1 MAGEE
6 AKKAVPAAAPEAVAE
21 KDVPVVIPPPPGAKP
36 PADDS
41 KALVVVDSSECA
53 TRSSNLSSSLVAEV
67 AEKPQAEKKNTHR
80 GSHERDVALAKVET
94 EKMSSLIKAWVEN
107 EKAKADNKAAKKLS
121 SILSWENTKKATI
134 DAQLKR
140 KEEELEKKKAEYAE
154 KMKNKKAIAHREA
167 EEKRAMVVARRGE
180 QVLKAEEMAAK
191 YRATGLAPKKLLG
204 CFGA

>member
-1 MAGEE
+1 QLRKFLTATSTCARACVMAGEE
-6 AKKAVPAAAPEAVAE
+6 AKKAVPAAAAPEATAE

-41 KALVVVDSSECA
+41 KALLVVDSK
-53 TRSSNLSSSLVAEV
+53 V
-67 AEKPQAEKKNTHR
+67 AEKPHPEKNIHR

-107 EKAKADNKAAKKLS
+107 EKAKAENKAAKKLS

-140 KEEELEKKKAEYAE
+140 KE
-154 KMKNKKAIAHREA
+154 
-167 EEKRAMVVARRGE
+167 
-180 QVLKAEEMAAK
+180 
-191 YRATGLAPKKLLG
+191 
-204 CFGA
+204 

>member
-6 AKKAVPAAAPEAVAE
+6 AKKAVPAAAAPEAAAE

-36 PADDS
+36 PAVADDS
-41 KALVVVDSSECA
+41 KALVVVDSKA
-53 TRSSNLSSSLVAEV
+53 
-67 AEKPQAEKKNTHR
+67 AEKPHPEKNIHR
-80 GSHERDVALAKVET
+80 GAHERDVALAKVET

-107 EKAKADNKAAKKLS
+107 EKAKAENKAAKKLS

-154 KMKNKKAIAHREA
+154 KMKNRKAIAHREA

-180 QVLKAEEMAAK
+180 EVLKAEEMAAK

>member
-41 KALVVVDSSECA
+41 KALVVVDSI
-53 TRSSNLSSSLVAEV
+53 